1 MDEPNEG
8 DMLKTLKILGVAA
21 ALVLLS
27 GAVAF
32 AADQVIGGSQTDD
45 DATALEETD
54 GRFCN
59 ETCVRTNEGDGEQ
72 VRTHTRTRTAW
83 DENAAESDCDQLKIR
98 DRTSWTEDDE
108 ATRTQTCTE
117 GAAPV
122 APTAGGSSLGD
133 GVCDGDGIPD
143 RDGSCN

>member
-1 MDEPNEG
+1 M
-8 DMLKTLKILGVAA
+8 KTLKILGVAA

-32 AADQVIGGSQTDD
+32 AADQVIDDSQAND

-59 ETCVRTNEGDGEQ
+59 ETSVRTNEGDGDQ

-83 DENAAESDCDQLKIR
+83 DESDAECDQLKIRDR

-117 GAAPV
+117 GATEESEPV
-122 APTAGGSSLGD
+122 APTASGNGPG
-133 GVCDGDGIPD
+133 
-143 RDGSCN
+143 DGSCN